1 MAVVAAVAVEVQRKV
16 IAVREVVGFSV
27 VVVVVVV
34 AAAAEGE
41 EEAKVVGA
49 TVAKKHPKV
58 EKRSPQTSWVRLLY
72 VYCLVVVV
80 GEVGEGQ
87 RVL

>member
-1 MAVVAAVAVEVQRKV
+1 VAAVAVEVQRKV
-16 IAVREVVGFSV
+16 IAGREVVGFS

>member
-1 MAVVAAVAVEVQRKV
+1 VAVVAAVAVEVQRKV

-27 VVVVVVV
+27 VVVVVV
-34 AAAAEGE
+34 AAAAEG

-72 VYCLVVVV
+72 VYCLIVVV

>member
-16 IAVREVVGFSV
+16 IAVREVVGFS

>member
-27 VVVVVVV
+27 VVVVVV

-41 EEAKVVGA
+41 GEARVVGA